1 MAATPLDRDQFAV
14 TRRFRYLNHA
24 SMGSLPRTAADAGT
38 RFVEEHAT
46 GGGVRL
52 AEWEEEAEVVRAR
65 AAQLLG
71 VPVDDVAFVKN
82 TTEGLAFVANG
93 LTWSPGD
100 RVLVPDREFPTTVYP
115 WLALR
120 DRGVEVDLLEP
131 VGAGWTVPLECI
143 DEHLRTRPARLV
155 AISWVH
161 YARGW
166 RTDLAALAALCHRHG
181 ALLCVDAIQGVGVV
195 PADFEAWGVD
205 FATADAYKWMLGPLG
220 TGVLYVA
227 ERHRNDLRPLEPGWA
242 SVAGRDDFDHLDLVY
257 ADSARRFEGGSLTIG
272 AIVQMGASIDLLLES
287 GVAAVWRHVEELTD
301 HLAAGLADAGATVL
315 SDRSAAGRS
324 AIVSFAMDGHDPGT
338 IVEGL
343 RTAGV
348 VCSAR
353 GGGVRVSPH
362 GYTTV
367 ADVDDLLAAVRS
379 LRTGRSVGSG

>member
-14 TRRFRYLNHA
+14 TERFHYLNHA
-24 SMGSLPRTAADAGT
+24 SMGSLPRTAVAAAA
-38 RFVEEHAT
+38 RFVDEHAT

-52 AEWEEEAEVVRAR
+52 TEWETEAEVVRGR

-71 VPVDDVAFVKN
+71 VPGDDLAFVKN

-93 LTWSPGD
+93 LAWSPGD

-115 WLALR
+115 WFALR

-131 VGAGWTVPLECI
+131 VGAGWSVPLERI
-143 DEHLRTRPARLV
+143 DAHLRARPARLV

-166 RTDLAALAALCHRHG
+166 RTDLAALATLCHRHG
-181 ALLCVDAIQGVGVV
+181 ALLCVDAIQGLGVV

-227 ERHRNDLRPLEPGWA
+227 ERHREALRPLEPGWA
-242 SVAGRDDFDHLDLVY
+242 SVAGRDDFDHLELVY

-272 AIVQMGASIDLLLES
+272 AIVQMGASIDLLLAG
-287 GVAAVWRHVEELTD
+287 GVDAVWQHVTTLTD
-301 HLAAGLADAGATVL
+301 HLAAGLVEAGATVL

-324 AIVSFAMDGHDPGT
+324 AIVSFTLDGSDPT
-338 IVEGL
+338 TVVAAL
-343 RTAGV
+343 RDAGV

-353 GGGVRVSPH
+353 GGGVRVAPH
-362 GYTTV
+362 GYTTID
-367 ADVDDLLAAVRS
+367 DVDALLAVVRV
-379 LRTGRSVGSG
+379 LGS